1 MIILKIISLFIYIFL
16 IYFNRNEI
24 FYSRTLIIQKLPL
37 LKLLS
42 RKVQNEDKIF

>member
-1 MIILKIISLFIYIFL
+1 MIKNNNIKNNILIF
-16 IYFNRNEI
+16 
-24 FYSRTLIIQKLPL
+24 FYSRTLIVQKLRL